1 MFAEVTH
8 RENFTFESTIREH
21 TFLMDTKQAAGG
33 NNQGPSPKELVLS
46 CILGCT
52 GMDLIAIFK
61 KQKVSPKKLH
71 ITANAEPRQEHP
83 RVFTSIHL
91 MFDLEDDK
99 LSADTVFDAVR
110 QSLTKFCGVSAMVS
124 KVSPISYEIRLNG
137 KQVGEGHAE
146 FVI

>member
-8 RENFTFESTIREH
+8 RENFTFESSIREH

-33 NNQGPSPKELVLS
+33 NNQGPSPKELILS
-46 CILGCT
+46 SILGCT
-52 GMDLIAIFK
+52 GMDLIAMFK

-91 MFDLEDDK
+91 MFDIEDDR
-99 LSADTVFDAVR
+99 LTPEAVCEAVK
-110 QSLTKFCGVSAMVS
+110 QSLTRFCGVSAMVS
-124 KVSPISYEIRLNG
+124 KVSPIHYEVRLNG
-137 KQVGEGHAE
+137 HKAGTGLAE
-146 FVI
+146 FII